1 MISLH
6 TLKFSF
12 YDEKMNLD
20 EILVYCDKH
29 KGYQNCK
36 CNEHSKYSK
45 QTNIHLVESKNVE
58 ESISASKAPQFV
70 AAIVGMSLK
79 YIHCIYCKCI
89 EYSSLIKEIKIS
101 FLSDTRFL

>member
-12 YDEKMNLD
+12 YDERMNLD

-45 QTNIHLVESKNVE
+45 QTNIHLVESKNLE

-70 AAIVGMSLK
+70 AAIVGMCLDR
-79 YIHCIYCKCI
+79 INIINCKI
-89 EYSSLIKEIKIS
+89 VRYLIFS
-101 FLSDTRFL
+101 